1 MSCPFTVAP
10 MLSPDQSVEVVVGE
24 DLVLNTFLTGFNLP
38 ITNII
43 WTRNGEL
50 VSSVTDHITIS
61 ITGTATPNGTITLTL
76 SPVNASSDGGT
87 YIATATNDA
96 GSIMTVFT
104 VNVTGELTYMYM
116 FKCLTIERL
125 CFIACICF
133 HEKIS
138 IPANFLP
145 SKFCQTALF
154 SQQPQL

>member
-1 MSCPFTVAP
+1 

-24 DLVLNTFLTGFNLP
+24 DLVLSTAITGFNLP
-38 ITNII
+38 INNIV
-43 WTRNGEL
+43 WTRNGEMI
-50 VSSVTDHITIS
+50 SSVADRITIS
-61 ITGTATPNGTITLTL
+61 ISGTATPNGTTTLIL
-76 SPVNASSDGGT
+76 SPVNTPSDGGT
-87 YIATATNDA
+87 YIVTATNDA
-96 GSIMTVFT
+96 GSDMTVFT

-116 FKCLTIERL
+116 FKCLTIKKL

-145 SKFCQTALF
+145 SKFCHTALF